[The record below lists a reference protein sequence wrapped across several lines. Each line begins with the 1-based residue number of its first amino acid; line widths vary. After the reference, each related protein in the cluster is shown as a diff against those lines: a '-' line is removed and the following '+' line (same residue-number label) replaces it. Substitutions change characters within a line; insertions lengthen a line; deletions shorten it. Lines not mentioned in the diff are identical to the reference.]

1 MGLLIILRILLLRR
15 YRRNLGA
22 EGLFPLRQE
31 KHFDFKDVTRVYQI
45 CSHAFVPSSFVNSP
59 KM

>member
-1 MGLLIILRILLLRR
+1 MGLLIILRILLTRR

-31 KHFDFKDVTRVYQI
+31 KHFDFKDITRVYQI
-45 CSHAFVPSSFVNSP
+45 CSHAFVPSSIVNSP
-59 KM
+59 KI